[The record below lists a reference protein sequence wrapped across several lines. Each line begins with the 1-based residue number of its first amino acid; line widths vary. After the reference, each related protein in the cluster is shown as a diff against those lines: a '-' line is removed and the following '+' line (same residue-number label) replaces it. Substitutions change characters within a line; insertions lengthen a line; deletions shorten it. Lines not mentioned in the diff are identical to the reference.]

1 MPPCLIL
8 KRDGSTLYPTRD
20 IAAAVYRKETYNFDR
35 CIYVTSNQQILHF
48 RQWFK
53 VVELMGYDW
62 YDELVHIP
70 YGTVSINGEKL
81 STRSGNV
88 VLLKD
93 LFAMAIEK
101 VGKIIEEKNP
111 SLENKDEVA
120 EAVGVGAVVFYY
132 LTNSRIKD
140 SDFNLDEALSFEGN
154 TGPYAQY
161 TYARCCSIVEKSS
174 GIPDE
179 SETAGYSPCEAETAL
194 ARTLSLFPEKV
205 TDAIRDSEPM
215 VITRYILD
223 ICAGFN
229 RFYHDC
235 QILSAADPA
244 ARAFRIRLTD
254 AAKITL
260 GNAFG
265 LICLKKTPKI

>member
-1 MPPCLIL
+1 
-8 KRDGSTLYPTRD
+8 
-20 IAAAVYRKETYNFDR
+20 
-35 CIYVTSNQQILHF
+35 
-48 RQWFK
+48 
-53 VVELMGYDW
+53 
-62 YDELVHIP
+62 
-70 YGTVSINGEKL
+70 
-81 STRSGNV
+81 
-88 VLLKD
+88 
-93 LFAMAIEK
+93 MATEK

-179 SETAGYSPCEAETAL
+179 SETAGYSPCEAEAAL

-205 TDAIRDSEPM
+205 TDAIRDSRAYGHNTLYPRHLRRLQPFLSRLPN
-215 VITRYILD
+215 TLCRRSRRASLQDPSYRCGKD
-223 ICAGFN
+223 HSRQ
-229 RFYHDC
+229 RFRAY
-235 QILSAADPA
+235 LSEK
-244 ARAFRIRLTD
+244 D
-254 AAKITL
+254 AEDL
-260 GNAFG
+260 R
-265 LICLKKTPKI
+265 

>member
-1 MPPCLIL
+1 M
-8 KRDGSTLYPTRD
+8 
-20 IAAAVYRKETYNFDR
+20 
-35 CIYVTSNQQILHF
+35 
-48 RQWFK
+48 
-53 VVELMGYDW
+53 
-62 YDELVHIP
+62 
-70 YGTVSINGEKL
+70 
-81 STRSGNV
+81 
-88 VLLKD
+88 
-93 LFAMAIEK
+93 
-101 VGKIIEEKNP
+101 
-111 SLENKDEVA
+111 
-120 EAVGVGAVVFYY
+120 
-132 LTNSRIKD
+132 
-140 SDFNLDEALSFEGN
+140 
-154 TGPYAQY
+154 
-161 TYARCCSIVEKSS
+161 
-174 GIPDE
+174 
-179 SETAGYSPCEAETAL
+179 
-194 ARTLSLFPEKV
+194 